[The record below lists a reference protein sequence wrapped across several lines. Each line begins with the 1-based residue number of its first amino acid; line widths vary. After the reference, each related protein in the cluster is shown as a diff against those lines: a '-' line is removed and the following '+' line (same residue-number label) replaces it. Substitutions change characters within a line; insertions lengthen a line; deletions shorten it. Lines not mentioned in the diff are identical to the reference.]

1 MAKKNT
7 IHSIEEQVEDWCKRQ
22 FASPSDYYTKTQSIN
37 PEIEEALKKAH
48 SKQGGSGSNFPDIKC
63 FIETEGLRRIPVMIE
78 VKGTKGDLAKLNDDG
93 SVCNK
98 TSKGEP
104 NYSSISKF
112 AVNGA
117 IHYAHAI
124 LEFTESYNEV
134 VAVGVN
140 GYKEKGHEDNTYEVS
155 VWYVSKENLLV
166 PKKVAD
172 YSDLSFLLR
181 ANIGN
186 FLQKVD
192 ALSLTEEEIEQQ
204 KIQLEDDIER
214 KLKAL
219 NQKMHDEQG
228 IAVGDRVLLVA
239 GMIMAG
245 LGVEGE
251 VEPLRVEDLRGQ
263 TGESSNDGAV
273 FMNKISDYLQKKQL
287 PSEKIKMIKDI
298 LNKVFLHSKL
308 ERPVNG
314 ESKLKTLYRDVKRDI
329 MPFVNGEMH
338 NLDFTGRLFNV
349 LNEWVDVP
357 DGAENDVVLTPRFV
371 TELMARLCRVNKD
384 SYVWDFATGSA
395 GFLISAMHLMI
406 ADAKN
411 KIDSYA
417 ERERKIS
424 QIKME
429 QLLGIEKL
437 PDIYM
442 LAVLNMILMQDGSA
456 NIIHGNSFEFEGN
469 YEQGKHKGEP
479 FPANV
484 FLLNP
489 PYSAE
494 GKGFSFV
501 ERALGMMT
509 HGGRAA
515 ILIQE
520 NAGSG
525 NGLPFTKNILKNNTL
540 LASIKMPKELFIG
553 KASVQTAIYVF
564 EVNTPHDVNSIV
576 KFIDFTND
584 GYSRQNKKKASQSV
598 NLRNTDHAKERY
610 EELVNVVL
618 YGRRYLNYLN
628 GCYEEGTITLTGED
642 WTYGQHRQIDII
654 PNDSDFKK
662 VVKEYLAWRISEAI
676 KNESTDSLGIESIE
690 LSDSDK
696 NVLSNHFNSVVTRK
710 AVLLG
715 SLFDIHPTQAYKC
728 TNEFLYSNKG
738 NRVVS
743 NTSVNNGTGGLTMM
757 ENTEDGNMI
766 TFSDTTTSDAI
777 FYQPAPF
784 VGYPHVQGLYPKK
797 ECGHNWNEDSY
808 LYLITCFRK
817 CASGRFD
824 YATKFT
830 RVIASSMEMYLPIK
844 SNQIDIES
852 MANYIKA
859 LKKQILSKLSSM
871 FIKADTKETCE
882 SMPFI
887 CDTISNNRRFTTHLP
902 VFPLRAACGYFDE
915 CGKLQDEDAEGWIDA
930 SDLGRTLNDKMFVI
944 HAEGDSMEPKI
955 HDGELCVFDAS
966 GAGSREGKIVLC
978 KARDKSDRNVSS
990 FTIKKYHSEKI
1001 ANEDGWMHS
1010 KITLSPLNSNYNPII
1025 ISAEEAEEDE
1035 FKIYGEFICVI

>member
-1 MAKKNT
+1 MAQQRVS
-7 IHSIEEQVEDWCKRQ
+7 SIEEQVEDWCKRQ
-22 FASPSDYYTKTQSIN
+22 FANPSDYYTKTQSIN
-37 PEIEEALKKAH
+37 SEIEDALKKAP
-48 SKQGGSGSNFPDIKC
+48 SKQGGAGSNFPDIKC
-63 FIETEGLRRIPVMIE
+63 FIETDDFRRIPVMIE
-78 VKGTKGDLAKLNDDG
+78 VKGTKGDLAKLNEDG
-93 SVCNK
+93 SVSNK
-98 TSKGEP
+98 TTKGEP
-104 NYSSISKF
+104 NYSAISKY

-117 IHYAHAI
+117 VHYAHAI
-124 LEFTESYNEV
+124 LDFTESYNEV

-140 GYKEKGHEDNTYEVS
+140 GYKEKGRKENTYEVS

-172 YSDLSFLLR
+172 YSDLSFLLH
-181 ANIGN
+181 ANIGD
-186 FLQKVD
+186 FLQRVD
-192 ALSLTEEEIEQQ
+192 TLSLTEEEIEQQ

-251 VEPLRVEDLRGQ
+251 VEPLRIEDLRGQ
-263 TGESSNDGAV
+263 MGESSNDGAV
-273 FMNKISDYLQKKQL
+273 FMNKISDYLQKKLL

-411 KIDSYA
+411 KIESYV

-515 ILIQE
+515 ILIME

-525 NGLPFTKNILKNNTL
+525 NGLPFTANILKNNTL
-540 LASIKMPKELFIG
+540 VASIKMPTDLFIG

-564 EVNTPHDVNSIV
+564 DVNTPHDTNSIV

-584 GYSRQNKKKASQSV
+584 GYSRQNRKKSSQSV
-598 NLRNTDHAKERY
+598 NLRDTDNAKERY
-610 EELVNVVL
+610 DELVNLVL
-618 YGRRYLNYLN
+618 YGNKYLNLLA
-628 GCYEEGTITLTGED
+628 GCYEEDTISLIGND
-642 WTYGQHRQIDII
+642 WTYGQHRKIETR
-654 PNDSDFKK
+654 PTEADFRK
-662 VVKEYLAWRISEAI
+662 VVQDYLAWKVSEII
-676 KNESTDSLGIESIE
+676 KG
-690 LSDSDK
+690 DK
-696 NVLSNHFNSVVTRK
+696 
-710 AVLLG
+710 
-715 SLFDIHPTQAYKC
+715 
-728 TNEFLYSNKG
+728 
-738 NRVVS
+738 
-743 NTSVNNGTGGLTMM
+743 
-757 ENTEDGNMI
+757 EDG
-766 TFSDTTTSDAI
+766 
-777 FYQPAPF
+777 
-784 VGYPHVQGLYPKK
+784 L
-797 ECGHNWNEDSY
+797 
-808 LYLITCFRK
+808 
-817 CASGRFD
+817 
-824 YATKFT
+824 
-830 RVIASSMEMYLPIK
+830 
-844 SNQIDIES
+844 
-852 MANYIKA
+852 
-859 LKKQILSKLSSM
+859 
-871 FIKADTKETCE
+871 
-882 SMPFI
+882 
-887 CDTISNNRRFTTHLP
+887 
-902 VFPLRAACGYFDE
+902 
-915 CGKLQDEDAEGWIDA
+915 GKL
-930 SDLGRTLNDKMFVI
+930 
-944 HAEGDSMEPKI
+944 
-955 HDGELCVFDAS
+955 
-966 GAGSREGKIVLC
+966 
-978 KARDKSDRNVSS
+978 
-990 FTIKKYHSEKI
+990 
-1001 ANEDGWMHS
+1001 
-1010 KITLSPLNSNYNPII
+1010 
-1025 ISAEEAEEDE
+1025 
-1035 FKIYGEFICVI
+1035 

>member
-37 PEIEEALKKAH
+37 PEIEEALKKAP

-104 NYSSISKF
+104 NYSAISKF

-172 YSDLSFLLR
+172 YYDLSFLLR

-192 ALSLTEEEIEQQ
+192 ALSLTEVEIEQQ

-469 YEQGKHKGEP
+469 YEQGTHKGEP

-489 PYSAE
+489 PYSAD

-515 ILIQE
+515 ILIME

-525 NGLPFTKNILKNNTL
+525 NGLPFTENILKNNTL
-540 LASIKMPKELFIG
+540 VASIKMPTDLFIG

-564 EVNTPHDVNSIV
+564 EVNTPHDTNSIV

-584 GYSRQNKKKASQSV
+584 GYSRQNRKKSSQSV
-598 NLRNTDHAKERY
+598 NLRDTDNAKERY
-610 EELVNVVL
+610 DELVNIVL
-618 YGRRYLNYLN
+618 YGNKYLNLLA
-628 GCYEEGTITLTGED
+628 GCYEEDTISLNGKD
-642 WTYGQHRQIDII
+642 WTYGQHRKIDTR
-654 PNDSDFKK
+654 PTETDFRK
-662 VVKEYLAWRISEAI
+662 VVQDYLAWKVSEII
-676 KNESTDSLGIESIE
+676 KG
-690 LSDSDK
+690 DK
-696 NVLSNHFNSVVTRK
+696 
-710 AVLLG
+710 
-715 SLFDIHPTQAYKC
+715 
-728 TNEFLYSNKG
+728 
-738 NRVVS
+738 
-743 NTSVNNGTGGLTMM
+743 
-757 ENTEDGNMI
+757 EDG
-766 TFSDTTTSDAI
+766 
-777 FYQPAPF
+777 
-784 VGYPHVQGLYPKK
+784 L
-797 ECGHNWNEDSY
+797 
-808 LYLITCFRK
+808 
-817 CASGRFD
+817 
-824 YATKFT
+824 
-830 RVIASSMEMYLPIK
+830 
-844 SNQIDIES
+844 
-852 MANYIKA
+852 
-859 LKKQILSKLSSM
+859 
-871 FIKADTKETCE
+871 
-882 SMPFI
+882 
-887 CDTISNNRRFTTHLP
+887 
-902 VFPLRAACGYFDE
+902 
-915 CGKLQDEDAEGWIDA
+915 GKL
-930 SDLGRTLNDKMFVI
+930 
-944 HAEGDSMEPKI
+944 
-955 HDGELCVFDAS
+955 
-966 GAGSREGKIVLC
+966 
-978 KARDKSDRNVSS
+978 
-990 FTIKKYHSEKI
+990 
-1001 ANEDGWMHS
+1001 
-1010 KITLSPLNSNYNPII
+1010 
-1025 ISAEEAEEDE
+1025 
-1035 FKIYGEFICVI
+1035 